1 MNETN
6 ELKYKWNKQ
15 MKGMV
20 KMNGMNEMHEM
31 NKWMID

>member
-1 MNETN
+1 MKWLNG
-6 ELKYKWNKQ
+6 KYKWNKQ